1 MAVSEA
7 IKAQARE
14 LFGELGDI
22 AIKPMFGGAGIYL
35 DGVMFGLIADETV
48 HLKVD
53 DDNEA
58 AFVAAGSGPFIF
70 RMKDGSQAPLRY
82 WRLPEAA
89 LDDPDEALRWGRL
102 GVDAALR
109 AKRSKTKKGKAARVD
124 IGPGPWDG

>member
-14 LFGELGDI
+14 LFGDLGDVTL
-22 AIKPMFGGAGIYL
+22 KLMFGGAGIYL
-35 DGVMFGLIADETV
+35 DGVMFGLIANETV

-58 AFVAAGSGPFIF
+58 AFVAAGSGPFVF
-70 RMKDGSQAPLRY
+70 MMKDGRQAPLRY
-82 WRLPEAA
+82 WRLPETAA
-89 LDDPDEALRWGRL
+89 DDPDEAARWGRL
-102 GVDAALR
+102 GLDAALR
-109 AKRSKTKKGKAARVD
+109 AKRPKKGRAARVD

>member
-14 LFGELGDI
+14 LFGEMGDI
-22 AIKPMFGGAGIYL
+22 TLKLMFGGAGIYL

-58 AFVAAGSGPFIF
+58 AFAAAGSGPFIF
-70 RMKDGSQAPLRY
+70 RMKDGSVAPLRY
-82 WRLPEAA
+82 WRLPEEAA
-89 LDDPDEALRWGRL
+89 DDPEEAVRWGRL
-102 GVDAALR
+102 GLDAALR
-109 AKRSKTKKGKAARVD
+109 AKRPKKASRAD

>member
-7 IKAQARE
+7 IKAHARE
-14 LFGELGDI
+14 LFGEMGDI
-22 AIKPMFGGAGIYL
+22 TLKLMFGGAGIYL

-58 AFVAAGSGPFIF
+58 AFAGAGSGPFIF
-70 RMKDGSQAPLRY
+70 RMKDGTAAPLRY
-82 WRLPEAA
+82 WRLPGEAA
-89 LDDPDEALRWGRL
+89 DDPDEAVRWGRL
-102 GVDAALR
+102 GLDAALR
-109 AKRSKTKKGKAARVD
+109 AKRPKSKAKARAD